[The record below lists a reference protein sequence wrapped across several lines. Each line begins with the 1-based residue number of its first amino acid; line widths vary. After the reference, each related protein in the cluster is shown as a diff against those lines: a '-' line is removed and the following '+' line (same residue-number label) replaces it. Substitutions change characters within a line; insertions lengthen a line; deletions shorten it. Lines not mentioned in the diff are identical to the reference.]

1 MLILYMITPLLG
13 ALRNYCKYKQF
24 KIELFIRTPL
34 TYYIFYKISF
44 LLQKKY
50 IVNPFMIMIFERWY
64 FLIYKTILSI
74 INNDYIIKKEKY
86 KKKYNL
92 EYLNE

>member
-1 MLILYMITPLLG
+1 MLISYMITPYLS
-13 ALRNYCKYKQF
+13 LRNYCKYKKF
-24 KIELFIRTPL
+24 KIELF
-34 TYYIFYKISF
+34 YITFNILHFYKISF

-92 EYLNE
+92 EYLNQ